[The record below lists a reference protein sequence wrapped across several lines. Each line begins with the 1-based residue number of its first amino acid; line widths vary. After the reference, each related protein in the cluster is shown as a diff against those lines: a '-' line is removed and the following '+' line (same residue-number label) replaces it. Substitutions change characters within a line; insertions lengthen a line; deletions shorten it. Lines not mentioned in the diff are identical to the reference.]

1 MIVELRNV
9 GLLGCG
15 LFAWRVVIWCPAH
28 AYRPNLWMESALVA
42 EAS

>member
-15 LFAWRVVIWCPAH
+15 LFAWRTVILYPVN
-28 AYRPNLWMESALVA
+28 AYRPNLWMESALVD